1 MNQALERLK
10 RLPDGM
16 LACPDTHLSITF
28 QDEQLIC
35 PKTGKVFASI
45 DGLPA
50 LFPEGWTFTKEILDE
65 DKFYSEEQIHAEFT
79 PSHQMAHLN
88 ARLPIKRWCELI
100 GMKRDSW
107 VLNVGAGAGSLDL
120 EMLRKHTENIL
131 AIDVSPSAV
140 GIFVKQQPFPCLLA
154 TASQL
159 PLQTDSMDA
168 VVMSGVLHHVAGYER
183 MAPYLIEALRVLKPG
198 GAFISVDP
206 NLLYPVA
213 IVMAALDVVGQ
224 RIHPGWRHHVPHE
237 RPLIP
242 VALQRN
248 VRRAGFAGVE
258 LLGTSYV
265 HNKLPWSIARLL
277 HMMTTDLAKKPG
289 FRHFGYWIG
298 CAAYKPR
305 ATNT

>member
-10 RLPDGM
+10 RIPEGM
-16 LACPDTHLSITF
+16 LACPDTHFPIAF
-28 QDEQLIC
+28 QDKQLIC
-35 PKTGKVFASI
+35 PKTGRTFALI

-50 LFPEGWTFTKEILDE
+50 LFPEGWTFSKEILNE
-65 DKFYSEEQIHAEFT
+65 DKFYAEEQVQAEFT
-79 PSHQMAHLN
+79 PSHLLAHSN
-88 ARLPIKRWCELI
+88 ARLPIKRWCERI
-100 GMKRDSW
+100 GMTGNSW

-120 EMLRKHTENIL
+120 EMLCEHTENIL
-131 AIDVSPSAV
+131 AIDVSPCAA
-140 GIFVKQQPFPCLLA
+140 GIFVDRQPFPCLLA
-154 TASQL
+154 TASRL
-159 PLQTDSMDA
+159 PIQTDSMDA

-183 MAPYLIEALRVLKPG
+183 MAPYLLEALRVLKPG
-198 GAFISVDP
+198 GAFIAVEP
-206 NLLYPVA
+206 NLLYPIA

-242 VALQRN
+242 IALLRN

-265 HNKLPWSIARLL
+265 HNKFPWGIARLL
-277 HMMTTDLAKKPG
+277 HATTTALAKKPG

-298 CAAYKPR
+298 CAACKPR
-305 ATNT
+305 TTTT